1 MAAFLM
7 LALIALIVG
16 FFCGCTSIGGILLI
30 PAIVLLSSLDIHQA
44 MATAL
49 FSFALMSVLGTGLHH
64 RKGSIN
70 WKQAVPMCCG
80 AMLCGYVGAKA
91 NTLFSP
97 DWLRFILA
105 GLILFAG
112 LSTLRSTPNI
122 RFDVTGRPMRT
133 QCLILFALGA
143 FVGFMAGLTGV
154 GGPVLSVPFMIGMGF
169 SPLYSI
175 AIGQPLQVVAGT
187 SGSVANI
194 LSGSIDY
201 VMATWV
207 TLLEL
212 FGFYMG
218 IIAAY
223 RMKSQWL
230 RKIISCLC
238 ILTSLYL
245 FIR

>member
-1 MAAFLM
+1 MAAFLT

-49 FSFALMSVLGTGLHH
+49 FSFALMSVLGTWLHH

-70 WKQAVPMCCG
+70 WRQAVPMCCG
-80 AMLCGYVGAKA
+80 AMLCGYAGAKA

-112 LSTLRSTPNI
+112 ISTLCPSANI
-122 RFDVTGRPMRT
+122 RFDATTRSTRV
-133 QCLILFALGA
+133 QSLILFFLGA

-187 SGSVANI
+187 SGSIANI

-201 VMATWV
+201 AMAMWMTF
-207 TLLEL
+207 LEL
-212 FGFYMG
+212 FGFYIG

-223 RMKSQWL
+223 RMNSQGL

-238 ILTSLYL
+238 ILTSVYL
-245 FIR
+245 FFR

>member
-1 MAAFLM
+1 MAKTLKKVDVVTVG
-7 LALIALIVG
+7 VG
-16 FFCGCTSIGGILLI
+16 FLGGL
-30 PAIVLLSSLDIHQA
+30 VLA
-44 MATAL
+44 E
-49 FSFALMSVLGTGLHH
+49 
-64 RKGSIN
+64 
-70 WKQAVPMCCG
+70 C
-80 AMLCGYVGAKA
+80 AK
-91 NTLFSP
+91 
-97 DWLRFILA
+97 
-105 GLILFAG
+105 
-112 LSTLRSTPNI
+112 
-122 RFDVTGRPMRT
+122 
-133 QCLILFALGA
+133 
-143 FVGFMAGLTGV
+143 AGLTGV
-154 GGPVLSVPFMIGMGF
+154 GGPVLSGRFMSGMGF

>member
-1 MAAFLM
+1 MVAFLM
-7 LALIALIVG
+7 LALMALIVG

-49 FSFALMSVLGTGLHH
+49 FSFALMSVLGTWLHH

-70 WKQAVPMCCG
+70 WKQALPLCCG
-80 AMLCGYVGAKA
+80 AMLCGYLGARA
-91 NTLFSP
+91 NSLFPP

-112 LSTLRSTPNI
+112 LSTLRSTSHV
-122 RFDVTGRPMRT
+122 RFDVTARSMRT
-133 QCLILFALGA
+133 QTIFLFLLGS

-169 SPLYSI
+169 APLYSI
-175 AIGQPLQVVAGT
+175 AIGQPLQVIAGT
-187 SGSVANI
+187 SGSIANI
-194 LSGSIDY
+194 LNGSIDY
-201 VMATWV
+201 GMAFWV

-212 FGFYMG
+212 LGFYIG

-223 RMKSQWL
+223 RMNAHWL
-230 RKIISCLC
+230 RKIISGLC

-245 FIR
+245 FVR